1 MPAAR
6 KPKTKAAA
14 KRRKAAL
21 TPKKKETPK
30 GKTQDVIQLKRAEND
45 ARKREQMMNPKNS
58 ADYKKL
64 QERVRNLKSQR
75 KA

>member
-6 KPKTKAAA
+6 KPKTKAVA
-14 KRRKAAL
+14 KKRKAAL
-21 TPKKKETPK
+21 TPKKPATPK
-30 GKTQDVIQLKRAEND
+30 GKTQDLIQLKQAEND
-45 ARKREQMMNPKNS
+45 LNEARKMMNPKNS

-64 QERVRNLKSQR
+64 QQRVYNLKSQR

>member
-6 KPKTKAAA
+6 KPKTKAVA
-14 KRRKAAL
+14 KKRKAAL
-21 TPKKKETPK
+21 TPKKAETPK

-45 ARKREQMMNPKNS
+45 VKERKRLMNPKNS
-58 ADYKKL
+58 KEYKKL
-64 QERVRNLKSQR
+64 QERVKNLKSQR